1 MRILLRL
8 SHHKHRTIKQR
19 TLRTKQHA
27 LQLEPLTK
35 QHALQLEPLTKQHAL
50 QLEPLTKQHALPNKL
65 RANLRTQQES
75 LLKVSRF

>member
-1 MRILLRL
+1 MRILLLL
-8 SHHKHRTIKQR
+8 SHLKHRTIKQR

-27 LQLEPLTK
+27 LQLEPLIK
-35 QHALQLEPLTKQHAL
+35 QHALQLEPLIT
-50 QLEPLTKQHALPNKL
+50 QHALPNKL